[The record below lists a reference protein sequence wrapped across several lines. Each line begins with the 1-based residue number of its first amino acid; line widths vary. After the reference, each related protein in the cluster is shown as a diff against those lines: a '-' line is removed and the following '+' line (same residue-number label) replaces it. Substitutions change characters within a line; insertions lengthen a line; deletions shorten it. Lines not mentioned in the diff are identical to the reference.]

1 MRASALTGRL
11 GVLGVSGLAT
21 DGKYLY
27 FTWEESRG
35 DIWVADLMQ
44 PPGK

>member
-1 MRASALTGRL
+1 
-11 GVLGVSGLAT
+11 LAT
-21 DGKYLY
+21 DGRYLY

-35 DIWVADLMQ
+35 DIWVADLVQ